1 MSIPWGEEITL
12 YFSLIQFFP
21 KMLESG
27 LSTHIIDVMMNS
39 IIWIPKLEFLE
50 TNSEILTTC

>member
-1 MSIPWGEEITL
+1 MSIPWGEEINF
-12 YFSLIQFFP
+12 YFSFKQFFP

-27 LSTHIIDVMMNS
+27 LSTHIIDLMMNS
-39 IIWIPKLEFLE
+39 IIWIPKLKFLE